1 MVPWATSGQ
10 HTLADRA
17 RLAGRARSTSQVW
30 LGDFTAGGVA
40 RLLEREAPPGQPSP
54 LAAAAVPTQLPAG
67 RPAGQWRTA
76 GPVAMWLKE
85 KHGLERAP
93 KALYYWL
100 GKVTGW
106 KKRAARSGFRV
117 PVTSNRIR
125 RRPQPCAPN

>member
-10 HTLADRA
+10 HTLADLA

-40 RLLEREAPPGQPSP
+40 RLLEREASPGQPSP
-54 LAAAAVPTQLPAG
+54 FAAVAVPTQLPAG
-67 RPAGQWRTA
+67 LPAGQWCPA
-76 GPVAMWLKE
+76 GPVAAWRKE

-100 GKVTGW
+100 EKAGG
-106 KKRAARSGFRV
+106 ALRV
-117 PVTSNRIR
+117 PRPVTSNRTRRR
-125 RRPQPCAPN
+125 RRPSAPN